1 MPNLSK
7 SRFQAGLQCLKRL
20 YLECYSRDL
29 ADPIDPATQAI
40 FDSGTAVGEKA
51 RLRFPGGRLVEE
63 SHLEHDRAIATTQ
76 TLLSDPSVP
85 ALYEAA
91 VNFQGIRARFDILVR
106 KDGQVFDLIEVKS
119 STSVKE
125 EHYTDVAVQIYAA
138 EGSGIA
144 IDRAY
149 LMHINNTYVYQG
161 GEHDLE
167 ELFTLAD
174 VTETARNY
182 VAERMAGDLAEMWA
196 TLDLDNPPDIDTGKH
211 CKAPY
216 ICSFFGHCHRSE
228 PEHPVRHLPGLRDNL
243 WAHLKAMGIDRIG
256 NIPEGLSGLNALQQ
270 RVRNSVADGRPYVDP
285 GIGTSLGQIMFPAS
299 FVDFE
304 TISPAIPLYPGTRPY
319 EKVPFQ
325 WSLHLLDGSGE
336 LTHDEFLNPDGQ
348 DPRERFASSL
358 LDAVPSEGSIVTYS
372 SYEKTILEGLARALP
387 EYREPLL
394 ALTGRIVDLLKVV
407 RNGYYHPGFHGSFSI
422 KAVLPALVPGMG
434 YGELEVQEGMA
445 ASAAYVRLVTGDVP
459 AEDVAKVRDD
469 LLAYCQRD
477 TEAMVLVYRALLDA
491 AGG

>member
-7 SRFQAGLQCLKRL
+7 SRFQAGFQCLKRL

-29 ADPIDPATQAI
+29 ADPIDPGTQAI

-63 SHLEHDRAIATTQ
+63 SYLEHDRAIATTQ
-76 TLLSDPSVP
+76 ALLSDPSIP

-106 KDGQVFDLIEVKS
+106 KDAQVFDLVEVKS
-119 STSVKE
+119 STGVKE
-125 EHYTDVAVQIYAA
+125 EHYTDVAVQMYAA

-144 IDRAY
+144 IDKAY
-149 LMHINNTYVYQG
+149 LMHINNAYVYQG

-167 ELFTLAD
+167 QLFTPAD
-174 VTETARNY
+174 VTEAARKY
-182 VAERMAGDLAEMWA
+182 VAEGMADDLAEMWA

-211 CKAPY
+211 CKTPY
-216 ICSFFGHCHRSE
+216 TCAFFGHCHSSE
-228 PEHPVRHLPGLRDNL
+228 PVHPVRQLPGLRDSL
-243 WAHLKAMGIDRIG
+243 WARLKTLGIDQIG

-270 RVRNSVADGRPYVDP
+270 RVRKSVAGDRPYVGP
-285 GIGTSLGQIMFPAS
+285 GLGTSLGQIMFPAS

-325 WSLHLLDGSGE
+325 WSLHLLDESGE
-336 LTHDEFLNPDGQ
+336 LAHDEFLNPDDE

-358 LDAVPSEGSIVTYS
+358 LEAVPPEGSIVTYS
-372 SYEKTILEGLARALP
+372 SYEKTILEGLARTLP
-387 EYREPLL
+387 GYRESML
-394 ALTGRIVDLLKVV
+394 ALTERIVDLLKVV
-407 RNGYYHPGFHGSFSI
+407 RDGYYHPQFHGSFSI
-422 KAVLPALVPGMG
+422 KTVLPALVPGMG

-445 ASAAYVRLVTGDVP
+445 ASASYLRLVAGDVP
-459 AEDVAKVRDD
+459 AEEESQVRDA

-477 TEAMVLVYRALLDA
+477 TEAMVLVHRALLDA
-491 AGG
+491 SGG